1 MTIRKNIDK
10 KLIKIGEILKSKRL
24 ELSLEKKTR
33 EFFLADRIGKGLIE
47 ESSISIETLKNI
59 ENGKTMPRLSTLKV
73 LSVALEIDFIDL
85 IDSIYDYI

>member
-1 MTIRKNIDK
+1 MTIRKNIDI

-33 EFFLADRIGKGLIE
+33 EFVLADRIGKGLIE

-73 LSVALEIDFIDL
+73 LSVALEIDFHEIIDE
-85 IDSIYDYI
+85 IYDYI

>member
-33 EFFLADRIGKGLIE
+33 EFFLSDRIGKGLIE